1 MKTKTYKKSYWEHP
15 SYNEYLFGLILLLI
29 PIILIFYNRGINI
42 IMIAITLI
50 YVILS
55 LFVIK
60 EFLHSRRSLMK
71 TFHEMNTN
79 KAIKIIDSLLKS
91 KDIPFNKKKEINN
104 KFFLKLFATELYKIK
119 NEKLFIKIISNAE
132 STNSINIIIDR
143 ISNENQKFTNSLI
156 KEIDKNL
163 D

>member
-1 MKTKTYKKSYWEHP
+1 
-15 SYNEYLFGLILLLI
+15 
-29 PIILIFYNRGINI
+29 
-42 IMIAITLI
+42 
-50 YVILS
+50 
-55 LFVIK
+55 
-60 EFLHSRRSLMK
+60 MK